1 VGQLLLVAASAA
13 IPRVLGWRE
22 EIARSLRPLTRN
34 VFWTWGAYIWLTHLA
49 FGLLSA
55 LAPEL
60 LTDGSPL
67 ARIACAFIA
76 AWWGARLILQFTYF
90 DRRAA
95 PPGWIYKAAEAALVA
110 LFAAL
115 ACVYAWVAFA
125 SARLHA

>member
-22 EIARSLRPLTRN
+22 EIARNVRPLTRN

-55 LAPEL
+55 LAPAL

-67 ARIACAFIA
+67 ARIVCSFIA
-76 AWWGARLILQFTYF
+76 TWWGARLILQFTYF
-90 DRRAA
+90 DRAAA
-95 PPGWIYKAAEAALVA
+95 PKGRVFQAAEVGLVA

-115 ACVYAWVAFA
+115 TCVYAWVALT